1 MRTVLSVKAA
11 GAWNLHELTSRMDLS
26 RFVLFSS
33 VAGVWG
39 NPGQGNYAA
48 ANTFLDALAGF
59 RQGLGLAGIALA
71 WGPWAQ
77 SGGMAG
83 GMAQADL
90 DRIGRAGLALISD
103 AEGLALLD
111 AALETGRATLVTARL
126 NGAALT
132 QDNPSLPAVLSA
144 LARKAGS
151 ASPAGGAGGGGAD
164 LVARLAGLTPEQQ
177 LEMLIRVI
185 QTQAATVLGMNEP
198 DSLSASRSFRDL
210 GFTSLMALELR
221 NGLGRAVGVPLSAG
235 LAFDYPTP
243 QALAEY
249 LLATTLGAADPDQP
263 LLDELDRLEALLA
276 ASAGGERRA
285 TILTRLDGI
294 AHDFRAGRSDN
305 AEDFRE
311 IGEATDDEIFD
322 LIDKELEI

>member
-1 MRTVLSVKAA
+1 
-11 GAWNLHELTSRMDLS
+11 
-26 RFVLFSS
+26 
-33 VAGVWG
+33 
-39 NPGQGNYAA
+39 
-48 ANTFLDALAGF
+48 
-59 RQGLGLAGIALA
+59 
-71 WGPWAQ
+71 
-77 SGGMAG
+77 
-83 GMAQADL
+83 
-90 DRIGRAGLALISD
+90 LISD

-132 QDNPSLPAVLSA
+132 QDNLSLPAVLAA
-144 LARKAGS
+144 LARKGRS
-151 ASPAGGAGGGGAD
+151 AVSAGGAAGGD
-164 LVARLAGLTPEQQ
+164 LVARLAGLTAEQQ
-177 LEMLIRVI
+177 LETLTRVI
-185 QTQAATVLGMNEP
+185 QTQAAMVLNMNTP
-198 DSLSASRSFRDL
+198 DSLSVHRSFRDL

-221 NGLGRAVGVPLSAG
+221 NGLGRVLGVPLSAG

-249 LLATTLGAADPDQP
+249 LVATTLGAADPDQP

-276 ASAGGERRA
+276 TSSGGERRA

-294 AHDFRAGRSDN
+294 VRDFRAGRSDN